1 MLNQYQGVFSS
12 LMRHDVRYV
21 VIGGVAAVIHGVP
34 RATFDLDM
42 LVEATRENA
51 AALLAAFAEAG
62 IVSASL
68 ITPEELL
75 QHEISIFRN
84 SIRID
89 VQTRTPGLDFE
100 EAWTNAKEFVFGD
113 TPFYVVGRNDLIR
126 AKRAAG
132 RPIDLEDVAALERV
146 RPGEAA
152 E

>member
-62 IVSASL
+62 
-68 ITPEELL
+68 
-75 QHEISIFRN
+75 
-84 SIRID
+84 
-89 VQTRTPGLDFE
+89 
-100 EAWTNAKEFVFGD
+100 
-113 TPFYVVGRNDLIR
+113 
-126 AKRAAG
+126 
-132 RPIDLEDVAALERV
+132 RV
-146 RPGEAA
+146 
-152 E
+152 